1 MSEHNEAPS
10 LKDVL
15 LGVADAFAGAS
26 TVACIIAGH
35 RTGFYQAMAHGNPMT
50 SSELASAAAT
60 NERMTRE
67 WLDQQA
73 AAQLVIYDEPS
84 DSYVL
89 PSAAAAVLADP
100 DSPFWLAGG
109 LVGVQALYLDLDKG
123 IEAMKGDGAFGW
135 GDHHP
140 YLFEGTQ
147 ELFRPAYD
155 HQLVQHW
162 LPQRAH
168 GVEDLETG
176 IRVAD
181 MGCGT
186 GYSTMTLARAFP
198 NSTFLGFDLHQPS
211 IDEARH
217 NAAEA
222 GLPNVSFEIAAADAI
237 SGPFDLICFFDCLHD
252 MGDPVGI
259 ASHAISQLSEG
270 GSIVVVEPF
279 AMQTRTENHY
289 LRAAPRYAM
298 SLFCCVPCSLA
309 QPGARGMGN
318 QAGEAGMRA
327 VFAEAGLDDFTRI
340 AESPN
345 HIVYEARPA

>member
-1 MSEHNEAPS
+1 MSEHNETPS
-10 LKDVL
+10 LKDILV
-15 LGVADAFAGAS
+15 GVADAFAGAS

-35 RTGFYQAMAHGNPMT
+35 RTGLYKAMAHGNPMT
-50 SSELASAAAT
+50 SDELAAAAET
-60 NERMTRE
+60 NERLTRE

-73 AAQLVIYDEPS
+73 AAQLVTYDEAS
-84 DSYVL
+84 DSYTL
-89 PSAAAAVLADP
+89 PSSAAAVLADP

-109 LVGVQALYLDLDKG
+109 LVGVQALYLDLDRG
-123 IEAMKGDGAFGW
+123 IEVMKGDGALGW
-135 GDHHP
+135 GEHHP

-162 LPQRAH
+162 LPQRAN
-168 GVEDLETG
+168 GIADLETG
-176 IRVAD
+176 ITVAD
-181 MGCGT
+181 IGCGT
-186 GYSTMTLARAFP
+186 GYSTITLARAFP
-198 NSTFLGFDLHQPS
+198 DSTFIGFDLHQPS
-211 IDEARH
+211 IDEARR
-217 NAAEA
+217 NASEA
-222 GLPNVSFEIAAADAI
+222 GLTNVSFEVAAADAT

-259 ASHAISQLSEG
+259 ASHSINQLSDG
-270 GSIVVVEPF
+270 GSIIVVEPF

-298 SLFCCVPCSLA
+298 SLFCCVPCSLS
-309 QPGARGMGN
+309 QPGARGMGC
-318 QAGEAGMRA
+318 QAGEVGMRA

>member
-15 LGVADAFAGAS
+15 HGVADAFAGAS

-35 RTGFYQAMAHGNPMT
+35 RTGFYRAMAHGNPMT

-84 DSYVL
+84 DSYAL
-89 PSAAAAVLADP
+89 PSTSAAVLADP

-109 LVGVQALYLDLDKG
+109 LVGIHALYLDLDKG
-123 IEAMKGDGAFGW
+123 IEVMKGDGALGW

-155 HQLVQHW
+155 HQLVQQW
-162 LPQRAH
+162 LPQRAQ

-186 GYSTMTLARAFP
+186 GYSTLTLARAFP
-198 NSTFLGFDLHQPS
+198 NSTFIGFDLHQPS
-211 IDEARH
+211 IEEARR
-217 NAAEA
+217 NASEA
-222 GLPNVSFEIAAADAI
+222 GLSNVSFSC
-237 SGPFDLICFFDCLHD
+237 SG
-252 MGDPVGI
+252 
-259 ASHAISQLSEG
+259 
-270 GSIVVVEPF
+270 
-279 AMQTRTENHY
+279 RRN
-289 LRAAPRYAM
+289 LRAIR
-298 SLFCCVPCSLA
+298 SHLL
-309 QPGARGMGN
+309 
-318 QAGEAGMRA
+318 
-327 VFAEAGLDDFTRI
+327 L
-340 AESPN
+340 
-345 HIVYEARPA
+345 

>member
-1 MSEHNEAPS
+1 MSEPNDAPS

-35 RTGFYQAMAHGNPMT
+35 RAGFYSAMAHGNPMT
-50 SSELASAAAT
+50 STDLANAAAT

-73 AAQLVIYDEPS
+73 AAQLVTYDES
-84 DSYVL
+84 TDSYAL
-89 PSAAAAVLADP
+89 PGAVAAVLADP
-100 DSPFWLAGG
+100 NSPFWLAGG
-109 LVGVQALYLDLDKG
+109 LVAVQALFLDLDRG
-123 IEAMKGDGAFGW
+123 IEAMKSDGAFGW
-135 GDHHP
+135 GEHHR

-147 ELFRPAYD
+147 EIFRPAYD

-162 LPQRAH
+162 LPQRSQ
-168 GVEDLETG
+168 GTTDLEAG
-176 IRVAD
+176 ITVAD

-186 GYSTMTLARAFP
+186 GYSTLTLARAFP
-198 NSTFLGFDLHQPS
+198 NSTFIGFDLHQPS
-211 IDEARH
+211 IDQARQH
-217 NAAEA
+217 AAEA
-222 GLPNVSFEIAAADAI
+222 GLTNVLFELAAADAI

-259 ASHAISQLSEG
+259 ARHAINQLSTD

-279 AMQTRTENHY
+279 AMPTRTENHY
-289 LRAAPRYAM
+289 LRATPRYAM

-327 VFAEAGLDDFTRI
+327 VFAEAGLDNFTRI
-340 AESPN
+340 AETPN
-345 HIVYEARPA
+345 HIVYEAQP

>member
-1 MSEHNEAPS
+1 MSEHNDAPS
-10 LKDVL
+10 IKDVL
-15 LGVADAFAGAS
+15 VGVADAFAGAS

-35 RTGFYQAMAHGNPMT
+35 RAGFYSAMAHGNPMT
-50 SSELASAAAT
+50 SGELAEAATT

-73 AAQLVIYDEPS
+73 AAQLLMYDEPT
-84 DSYVL
+84 DSYSL
-89 PSAAAAVLADP
+89 PATVATVLADP

-109 LVGVQALYLDLDKG
+109 LVAVQALFLDLDRG
-123 IEAMKGDGAFGW
+123 IDAMKGDGGFGW
-135 GDHHP
+135 GEHHP

-147 ELFRPAYD
+147 EIFRPAYD

-162 LPQRAH
+162 LPQRSQ
-168 GVEDLETG
+168 GTTDLEAG
-176 IRVAD
+176 IMVAD

-186 GYSTMTLARAFP
+186 GYSTITLARAFP
-198 NSTFLGFDLHQPS
+198 DSTFVGFDLHQPS
-211 IDEARH
+211 IDQARQH
-217 NAAEA
+217 AADA
-222 GLPNVSFEIAAADAI
+222 GLTNVSFELAAADAI

-259 ASHAISQLSEG
+259 ASHAISQLSQG
-270 GSIVVVEPF
+270 GSIVLVEPF

-289 LRAAPRYAM
+289 PRASLRYAM

-309 QPGARGMGN
+309 QPGARGMGS

-327 VFAEAGLDDFTRI
+327 VFAEAGLDNFTRI

>member
-1 MSEHNEAPS
+1 MSEQGEATS

-15 LGVADAFAGAS
+15 LGVADAFAGAT
-26 TVACIIAGH
+26 TVACVIAGH
-35 RTGFYQAMAHGNPMT
+35 RSGFYAAMRDGSQMT
-50 SSELASAAAT
+50 ADELASRVGT
-60 NERMTRE
+60 NSRMTRE

-73 AAQLVIYDEPS
+73 AASIVTYDEAT
-84 DSYVL
+84 DSYAL
-89 PSAAAAVLADP
+89 PPAAATVLADR

-109 LVGVQALYLDLDKG
+109 LVAVQALFLDLDRG

-135 GDHHP
+135 GEHHP

-147 ELFRPAYD
+147 EIFRPAYD

-162 LPQRAH
+162 LPQRSTGIA
-168 GVEDLETG
+168 DLEAG
-176 IRVAD
+176 ISVAD

-186 GYSTMTLARAFP
+186 GYSTLTLARAFP
-198 NSTFLGFDLHQPS
+198 NSTFIGFDLHQPS
-211 IDEARH
+211 IDQARA

-222 GLPNVSFEIAAADAI
+222 GLTNVSFELAGADEI

-259 ASHAISQLSEG
+259 ANHAIAQLSAN
-270 GSIVVVEPF
+270 GSIIVVEPF
-279 AMQTRTENHY
+279 AMPTRSENHY
-289 LRAAPRYAM
+289 LRATPRYAL

-318 QAGEAGMRA
+318 QAGESGMRA
-327 VFAEAGLDDFTRI
+327 VFAEAGLSDFTRI
-340 AESPN
+340 AETPN
-345 HIVYEARPA
+345 HIVYEARP

>member
-15 LGVADAFAGAS
+15 HGVADAFAGAS

-35 RTGFYQAMAHGNPMT
+35 RTGFYRAMAHGNPMT

-84 DSYVL
+84 DSYAL
-89 PSAAAAVLADP
+89 PSTSAAVLADP

-109 LVGVQALYLDLDKG
+109 LVGIHALYLDLDKG
-123 IEAMKGDGAFGW
+123 IEVMKGDGALGW
-135 GDHHP
+135 VDEDASRV
-140 YLFEGTQ
+140 EGTQ
-147 ELFRPAYD
+147 APVRLAYD
-155 HQLVQHW
+155 HQLGQQW
-162 LPQRAH
+162 FPQRAQ

-186 GYSTMTLARAFP
+186 GYSTLTLARAFP
-198 NSTFLGFDLHQPS
+198 NSTFIGFDLHQPS
-211 IDEARH
+211 IEEARR
-217 NAAEA
+217 NASEA
-222 GLPNVSFEIAAADAI
+222 GLSNVSFEVAAADAI

-259 ASHAISQLSEG
+259 ASHAISQLSQG
-270 GSIVVVEPF
+270 GSIVLVEPF

-289 LRAAPRYAM
+289 PRASLRYAM

-309 QPGARGMGN
+309 QPGARGMGS